1 MAYTPGTTFT
11 FTGGY
16 TPGTSFTFQSDG
28 STLTA
33 TGEGSAAFVGASLAQ
48 AFLSAQGEGNA
59 SFTGLF
65 YASIESVLTAH
76 GEGNASFAGTVY
88 ASIGS
93 ALFFGEGNASF
104 SGSAII
110 SSSLLAGGEGNA
122 YFDALT
128 GYMLTAGGE
137 GHANFTGLS
146 IPPTISKGVLKTRYL
161 LTHQGRSAFT
171 VDRTA
176 YWVGRG
182 FFQGTWTGSYWQ
194 QLMVDNAITL
204 DVSGSWAVGFRPST
218 ISIDFGIVHTSFDDP
233 NFDLEN
239 LIFNVVMTCA
249 GGDMPVLSAH
259 WILGRQTLTFALPTL
274 TSDITSI
281 VFWFLGVRF
290 VDYIYRLEIHGISF
304 TYVDMGAEEYLP
316 MSNFSVSSRSG
327 SPSAINA
334 TVPYTPG
341 AMAIV
346 TGYQSGTLRVYR
358 EQTYTDG
365 ADDTTLVETGSLT
378 HLQLDQ
384 GPMNASIVLTGQATR
399 TNTAPKYVV
408 LQGLSYYA
416 SVDGKQRIRCAPFN
430 GLNVGDTVKA
440 GSHTLVANNI
450 QLSVSVTQ
458 ELMEIYE

>member
-1 MAYTPGTTFT
+1 
-11 FTGGY
+11 
-16 TPGTSFTFQSDG
+16 
-28 STLTA
+28 
-33 TGEGSAAFVGASLAQ
+33 
-48 AFLSAQGEGNA
+48 
-59 SFTGLF
+59 
-65 YASIESVLTAH
+65 
-76 GEGNASFAGTVY
+76 
-88 ASIGS
+88 
-93 ALFFGEGNASF
+93 
-104 SGSAII
+104 
-110 SSSLLAGGEGNA
+110 
-122 YFDALT
+122 
-128 GYMLTAGGE
+128 
-137 GHANFTGLS
+137 
-146 IPPTISKGVLKTRYL
+146 
-161 LTHQGRSAFT
+161 
-171 VDRTA
+171 
-176 YWVGRG
+176 
-182 FFQGTWTGSYWQ
+182 
-194 QLMVDNAITL
+194 
-204 DVSGSWAVGFRPST
+204 
-218 ISIDFGIVHTSFDDP
+218 
-233 NFDLEN
+233 
-239 LIFNVVMTCA
+239 
-249 GGDMPVLSAH
+249 
-259 WILGRQTLTFALPTL
+259 LGRQSITFTLPAFTEDMVRIVFALTFMDVE
-274 TSDITSI
+274 S
-281 VFWFLGVRF
+281 
-290 VDYIYRLEIHGISF
+290 YIEIHGISF
-304 TYVDMGAEEYLP
+304 TYVNMGAEEYLP

-346 TGYQSGTLRVYR
+346 TDYPSGTLRVYR